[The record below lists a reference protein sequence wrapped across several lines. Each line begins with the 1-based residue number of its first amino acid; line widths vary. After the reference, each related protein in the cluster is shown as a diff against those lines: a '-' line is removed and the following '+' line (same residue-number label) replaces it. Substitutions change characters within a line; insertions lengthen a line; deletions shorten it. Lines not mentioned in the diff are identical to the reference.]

1 MKHEIK
7 INGRAIGEN
16 HPTYIIGEIGI
27 NHNGDINIAKKL
39 IDMAVIAGF
48 DAVKFQ
54 KRTPELAV
62 PPEQRDVI
70 RETPWGKMTYMEYR
84 KRTEFGE
91 KEYSEID
98 RYCKEKKIDWFASV
112 WDVEAVD
119 FMEKMKTI
127 AYKIPSAALTDHQL
141 LKKVKNTGKPII
153 LSTGMSTNEQIDGA
167 IAALGNL
174 ENTLIMQATSTYPS
188 NINELNLKVINTYK
202 NKYKCPIGYSG
213 HEFETVP
220 TIAAVALGA
229 CAVERHITLDRNMW
243 GSDQKASLDPCD
255 QLALVKGIRIV
266 EKALGD
272 GEKKLYESE
281 VPSMKRL
288 RRN

>member
-167 IAALGNL
+167 ISALGNL

-213 HEFETVP
+213 HEFETIP

-243 GSDQKASLDPCD
+243 GSDQKASLDPSD

>member
-167 IAALGNL
+167 ISALGNL

-213 HEFETVP
+213 HEFETIP

-229 CAVERHITLDRNMW
+229 CAVERHIGFPVFFTFFN
-243 GSDQKASLDPCD
+243 
-255 QLALVKGIRIV
+255 
-266 EKALGD
+266 
-272 GEKKLYESE
+272 
-281 VPSMKRL
+281 
-288 RRN
+288 N

>member
-153 LSTGMSTNEQIDGA
+153 LSTGMSTNEQIEGA
-167 IAALGNL
+167 VSALGNL

-188 NINELNLKVINTYK
+188 NISELNLKVINTYK
-202 NKYKCPIGYSG
+202 NKYHCPIGYSG
-213 HEFETVP
+213 HEFETIP

-243 GSDQKASLDPCD
+243 GSDQKASLDPSD
-255 QLALVKGIRIV
+255 QIALVKGIRIV